1 MSLKTFSASA
11 PAKPQKRDRNIF
23 GRKRPMPSYDTG
35 TDLVPKD
42 EVAQLH
48 EGEAVIPADQNPANP
63 DAKHP
68 LGSATPDADNAP
80 PLGVPIVPVD
90 TTKMRELGSNVPIS
104 TPAPKYTGPNA
115 GREKAPAPGVAI
127 SDAALPQDEYRYA
140 KDQIR
145 QRKIAAADKGDLV
158 GLGSAKVAEAELEKA
173 NPYGSAGNHPGMLG
187 KIEHGLATA
196 GNIAGNAFAP
206 GVMPEIPGSAA
217 NIAAREQ
224 SGLGLIKTGEEN
236 AEREAQIKNLNSEAD
251 ARQNPKPQLL
261 TGDENVRTNPATGE
275 RERAWRIT
283 PTSPITWVPE
293 GQVPSV
299 TPQQSPL
306 GSAVAP
312 QSPLGTIS
320 SAPAASAPAA
330 PNFVYGK
337 ATPENMPANASQL
350 AKQATAEFVDAQ
362 GKPLLTPGQIDAEV
376 KALGPTPTQ
385 KMLSDAYNK
394 LQGLAQER
402 AREDEAE
409 KLRHEMGAGADA
421 RAEKAQER
429 KDQRTM
435 GYAVDQDGNLSYMSK
450 YDADQIHSTFEQM
463 SPAEVNKDR
472 MYLRKLDDV
481 QTNVSKYRN
490 SVNAQQGN
498 IEHTGEIRRIVAGKN
513 ADDLARAAW
522 LGAGALMD
530 EMQQYEMTA
539 SWNKLTKEERNIVIG
554 YLRSRGSII
563 AYNSA
568 VSGSGRANKEQLE
581 VEMMNLPAPDVGAT
595 VANPQLDSFQENINV
610 VSSGFPGNLPGM
622 KTPATVRQEIEG
634 GGKGPKI
641 GTVENGYRFKGGDP
655 ANQNNWEKQ

>member
-1 MSLKTFSASA
+1 MSRDLRTSAL
-11 PAKPQKRDRNIF
+11 AKPLRRD
-23 GRKRPMPSYDTG
+23 RKRPMPSYDEG
-35 TDLVPKD
+35 TKLVPQD

-48 EGEAVIPADQNPANP
+48 EGEAVIPADQNPNNP

-68 LGSATPDADNAP
+68 LGKVELEDDGKSA
-80 PLGVPIVPVD
+80 PLGVAAPVD
-90 TTKMRELGSNVPIS
+90 PSKMRELGSNVPIS

-145 QRKIAAADKGDLV
+145 QRKIDAADKGDLV
-158 GLGSAKVAEAELEKA
+158 GLGSAKVAESELEKA

-196 GNIAGNAFAP
+196 GNIAGNAIAP

-421 RAEKAQER
+421 RAEKAQDR

-435 GYAVDQDGNLSYMSK
+435 GYAMNKDGQLEYMSK
-450 YDADQIHSTFEQM
+450 YDADQIHSTFEQQ
-463 SPAEVNKDR
+463 SPSDVNKDR
-472 MYLRKLDDV
+472 QYLRQLDDV

-490 SVNAQQGN
+490 AVNAQKGN

-522 LGAGALMD
+522 VGGGALMD
-530 EMQQYEMTA
+530 EMQQYEMTHA
-539 SWNKLTKEERNIVIG
+539 WNKLTTEERNIVIG

-563 AYNSA
+563 AYNKA
-568 VSGSGRANKEQLE
+568 ISGSGRANKEQLE
-581 VEMMNLPAPDVGAT
+581 VEMMNLPSPDVGAT

-610 VSSGFPGNLPGM
+610 ASQGFPGNLPGM
-622 KTPATVRQEIEG
+622 KTPATVRREIEG
-634 GGKGPKI
+634 ASDRHVIDYQGHQYEYKGSGATDDIKNYTRI
-641 GTVENGYRFKGGDP
+641 
-655 ANQNNWEKQ
+655 Q